1 MDRAQHWSRWS
12 RSPVSPHTGVLQAA
26 KAGKGFET
34 AVAIGSLQGKDMLL
48 HITKKAGSEMD
59 DVLDAPD
66 DHPTSVWGRI
76 SSWVSK
82 PTPLSEP
89 SLGAGE
95 WPHTGP

>member
-1 MDRAQHWSRWS
+1 M
-12 RSPVSPHTGVLQAA
+12 LQAA
-26 KAGKGFET
+26 KPGKDFET

-48 HITKKAGSEMD
+48 QITKKAGTEME

-66 DHPTSVWGRI
+66 DTPTSVRGRI

-89 SLGAGE
+89 ALGAGE
-95 WPHTGP
+95 